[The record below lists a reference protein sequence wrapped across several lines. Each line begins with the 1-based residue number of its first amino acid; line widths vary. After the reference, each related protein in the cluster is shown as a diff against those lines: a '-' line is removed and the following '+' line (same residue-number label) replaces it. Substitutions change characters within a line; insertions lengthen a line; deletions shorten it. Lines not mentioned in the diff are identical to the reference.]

1 MSHPAAEGF
10 QRLARQDE
18 TQEIQV
24 VASLAR
30 DKWDI
35 QQKKCWTLRDILIFS
50 GDTSGVWFNF
60 VGHNGI
66 YWYFLVL

>member
-35 QQKKCWTLRDILIFS
+35 PKKCWTLRDILIFS
-50 GDTSGVWFNF
+50 GDTSGV
-60 VGHNGI
+60 
-66 YWYFLVL
+66 